1 MTVISPFKAIRPTR
15 DKAYLVATRPF
26 YTYNKTVLKAK
37 LEHNPYTFL
46 HVINPEFHTDDKT
59 EPNTPERYQKVR
71 NKFDEFLRE
80 GILMQDQKACF
91 YLYRQTIDGH
101 EYTGIIGG
109 ASVNEYNNG
118 SIKKHE
124 ETLTDR
130 EEMFSHFLK
139 IVEFNVE
146 PVLLFHQRNED
157 LNKLYAFI
165 MLDRPEYEFS
175 SWDKGKHELWII
187 EEEQLI
193 EKIETCFDK
202 MKDIY
207 IADGHHRCASSA
219 RHSQTLERKTSPFQD
234 QFLACYISEDRM
246 KIYDYNRLIKDL
258 NELTIPAFI
267 EQIGKSFLVTK
278 IRNEDASPFGLHEL
292 SMYLDGQWYKLTAKE
307 GTFDRLHPVDRLDT
321 DILTKNILAPVLNI
335 SDLRTDNRIF
345 FIDGRAGMEG
355 IKEVVDE
362 GRAKVGFGL
371 FPVSI
376 EHLKKVADE
385 GLIMP
390 PKSTWIEP
398 KIRSGLTIFPLDAE

>member
-1 MTVISPFKAIRPTR
+1 MTVITPFRAIRPTR

-26 YTYNKTVLKAK
+26 YAYNKTVLKAK

-59 EPNTPERYQKVR
+59 EPNTPERFQKVR

-80 GILMQDQKACF
+80 GILIQDQEASF
-91 YLYRQTIDGH
+91 YLYRQTIDGN
-101 EYTGIIGG
+101 EYIGIIGG
-109 ASVNEYNNG
+109 ASIDEYKEG
-118 SIKKHE
+118 RIKKHE

-130 EEMFSHFLK
+130 EEIFSHFLK

-146 PVLLFHQRNED
+146 PVLLFHQRNEE
-157 LNKLYAFI
+157 LNKLYTLI
-165 MLDRPEYEFS
+165 MMDRPEYEFS
-175 SWDKGKHELWII
+175 SWDKGKHELWVIKETEII
-187 EEEQLI
+187 S
-193 EKIETCFDK
+193 KIETYFDQ

-219 RHSQTLERKTSPFQD
+219 RHSLTNEHKSSPYQD
-234 QFLACYISEDRM
+234 QFLACFIAQDRM
-246 KIYDYNRLIKDL
+246 KIYDYNRLIRDL
-258 NELTIPAFI
+258 NGLSTADFI
-267 EQIGKSFLVTK
+267 QAISLNFLVTK
-278 IRNEDASPFGLHEL
+278 IRNEDAAPSGLHEI
-292 SMYLDGQWYKLTAKE
+292 SMYVDGQWYKLTAKE
-307 GTFDRLHPVDRLDT
+307 GTFDRLHPVYRLDT
-321 DILTKNILAPVLNI
+321 DILTKNILSPILKI
-335 SDLRTDNRIF
+335 TDLKTNDRIF

-355 IKEVVDE
+355 IKTAVDE
-362 GRAKVGFGL
+362 GSAVVGFGL

-398 KIRSGLTIFPLDAE
+398 KIRSGLTVFPLNA